1 MTKAKIIAIYCR
13 VYNMIEIKCM
23 TKDSTRERSKVN
35 GKTST
40 VGSPVTVQTQ
50 GPPREINEAM

>member
-1 MTKAKIIAIYCR
+1 
-13 VYNMIEIKCM
+13 MIEIKCM